1 MQGVGRYEVELKSP
15 RNKETYKISYLCGL
29 VTEHN
34 IENIKK
40 NRRFEHLLGSF
51 VKQEQILELFTR
63 NATESAFLN
72 SVGHRLDRDDLG
84 KKIKVIFGSGNKDF
98 DEVDFYLRWIAS
110 SGLTLLEKIEL
121 VKAYA
126 NNLSQ

>member
-1 MQGVGRYEVELKSP
+1 M
-15 RNKETYKISYLCGL
+15 
-29 VTEHN
+29 
-34 IENIKK
+34 
-40 NRRFEHLLGSF
+40 LGSF

-72 SVGHRLDRDDLG
+72 SIGSIGHRLDRDDLG

-98 DEVDFYLRWIAS
+98 DEVDFYLRWIGS

-121 VKAYA
+121 VRAYA